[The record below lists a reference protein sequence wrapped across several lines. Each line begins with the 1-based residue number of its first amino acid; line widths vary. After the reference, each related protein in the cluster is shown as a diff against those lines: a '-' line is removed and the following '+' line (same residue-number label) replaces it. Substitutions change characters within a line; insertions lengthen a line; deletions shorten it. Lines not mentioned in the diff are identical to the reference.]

1 MHSQLYTI
9 YISFLYTNFLLILF
23 FVHIFFC
30 SHLISIFSV
39 CSYRKKRE
47 LNCSAYSW
55 RKSIIYVAIIY
66 KWEVEWGGG
75 FLLLYFGG
83 RKTRRMWNEH
93 NKKKSYNSQSR
104 SSNSSSRSSMREKKV
119 EIK

>member
-9 YISFLYTNFLLILF
+9 YFLSCIQFFLFTFNFHFFRSFVQSEHTQ
-23 FVHIFFC
+23 
-30 SHLISIFSV
+30 
-39 CSYRKKRE
+39 KKRE

-66 KWEVEWGGG
+66 KWEVEMGWWFF
-75 FLLLYFGG
+75 FLCYCCYYYFGG

-93 NKKKSYNSQSR
+93 NRKNHTTARAEAASAAAA
-104 SSNSSSRSSMREKKV
+104 
-119 EIK
+119 